1 MRADLE
7 LDNFWKILWKFLEK
21 YFEPFLKNIFKHFWE
36 IFLKF
41 LKKLFEHLWKFKKR
55 YFEHLWKFK
64 KKYFETFEKI
74 FWKFWKNIWTKSFLW
89 QSAAPSK
96 YHKSNGKSFKLMV
109 DVEDYLDKF
118 EEMYFDRDF
127 TSTRK
132 KQRCILDP
140 SRSVNRGFTACVT
153 AVPTGW
159 NTFSHQKIN
168 Y

>member
-1 MRADLE
+1 MRNIFE
-7 LDNFWKILWKFLEK
+7 VFEK
-21 YFEPFLKNIFKHFWE
+21 YFWSFWKNYLSIFE
-36 IFLKF
+36 NL
-41 LKKLFEHLWKFKKR
+41 KKR

-118 EEMYFDRDF
+118 EEMYFDRDL